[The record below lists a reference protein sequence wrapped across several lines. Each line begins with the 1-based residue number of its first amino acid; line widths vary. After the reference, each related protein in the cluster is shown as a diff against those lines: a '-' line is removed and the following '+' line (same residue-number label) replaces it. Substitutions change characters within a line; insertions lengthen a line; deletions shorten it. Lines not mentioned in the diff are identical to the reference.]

1 VLVRSLRL
9 PRRHAPVR
17 SFSSRYYSF
26 ASTFPARDLSRSPLV
41 RLASCPTLARSSPVF
56 STLFRTLV
64 LASRWRSCFWVGV
77 QLHPA
82 FVASLHGLPRPVHFV
97 FLFSVLVI
105 CAPPKGVRASHDA
118 RWLKVWPLHRHRAE
132 LGLPVAR
139 SLSPVGSVSVDSCA
153 SSCFR
158 PRHAGARRVLLTLT
172 GNSYGVSRRSRQP
185 CAPFA
190 VRIAGFVPGTSLV
203 PDHALA
209 CGLPSSH
216 VATEEAVTSSSVSPM
231 VDGVRLLFAFF
242 FPS

>member
-1 VLVRSLRL
+1 MTRYTCARGEGLGYLWVRRLRS
-9 PRRHAPVR
+9 RRRNVK
-17 SFSSRYYSF
+17 
-26 ASTFPARDLSRSPLV
+26 
-41 RLASCPTLARSSPVF
+41 
-56 STLFRTLV
+56 FRTLRV
-64 LASRWRSCFWVGV
+64 EGERVDASAIAPLYRSVRGGPRYSRPV

-82 FVASLHGLPRPVHFV
+82 FVASIHGLPRP
-97 FLFSVLVI
+97 
-105 CAPPKGVRASHDA
+105 GVRASHDA

-139 SLSPVGSVSVDSCA
+139 SLSPVGSASVDSCA

-158 PRHAGARRVLLTLT
+158 PRHAGARRVLLAPT

-190 VRIAGFVPGTSLV
+190 VRIAGFVLGTSRV
-203 PDHALA
+203 PDHVLA